1 MIKLRNYQI
10 EANDAVFE
18 YLEKNETGNPLVVLP
33 TGSGK
38 SLCIAGLVSEIYEID
53 SKAKVLILQHRKELI
68 SQNFQKLQ
76 ALCSDKVPIGIY
88 SAGLGKKQLHKRC
101 LVAGIQSI
109 YNVSYKLEAIDLIL
123 IDECHLMP
131 PDGDGRYLTL
141 IKDLARRNPNLR
153 VIGYTATPFR
163 MKSGALVG
171 DDGIFTDVAYSA
183 DIRKLIEDGYLCP
196 VVTKVGSHAPDL
208 SELHTKGGEFVQ
220 AEAEELYTSQVS
232 KAVISEFIKYA
243 SDRKSCLVF
252 CSGVKHAEFF
262 TKLLRQYKFSA
273 EFISGDTP
281 SLFRDMY
288 ISQFQQGKI
297 QFLVNVDVLTTGFDA
312 PNVDC
317 LLILRPTKSAG
328 LYVQIIGRGMR
339 LHSQKADCLVLDFG
353 GNVERHGPIDLIQVK
368 KKAKRDKDG
377 NIEVKPEVVTGSGKE
392 KVCPKCRTTI
402 NIGRKTCQHCGYE
415 FPLEINHESSSS
427 DGSIISQKYETFD
440 VTDTT
445 YSIHQKDDDS
455 PKILKIEYFYSF
467 GKSIKDF
474 LCFDHKGLAREKAEE
489 RWRLIAKCPEVVPD
503 CSEDAKLFAELGD
516 LKEVVAI
523 KCKRDGAFLKPIAW
537 RFKDSNKAPI
547 VPEFPE
553 LSEEIL

>member
-1 MIKLRNYQI
+1 MLKLRDYQI
-10 EANDAVFE
+10 EANDAVFD

-38 SLCIAGLVSEIYEID
+38 SLCIAGLVSEVYQID
-53 SKAKVLILQHRKELI
+53 PKAKILILQHRKELI

-76 ALCSDKVPIGIY
+76 ALCSDNVPLGIY

-109 YNVSYKLEAIDLIL
+109 FNVSYKLEAVDLII

-141 IKDLARRNPNLR
+141 IKDLQRRNPNMR

-163 MKSGALVG
+163 MKSGSLVG

-183 DIRKLIEDGYLCP
+183 DIKRLIEDGYLCP
-196 VVTKVGSHAPDL
+196 VVTKVGLRTPDL

-220 AEAEELYTSQVS
+220 AEAEELYTEQVS
-232 KAVISEFIKYA
+232 KSVISEFITYGK
-243 SDRKSCLVF
+243 DRKSCLVF

-262 TKLLRQYKFSA
+262 TKLLRQYGFTA
-273 EFISGDTP
+273 EFICGDTP
-281 SLFRDMY
+281 SLFRDQY
-288 ISQFQQGKI
+288 IKQFQQGKI
-297 QFLVNVDVLTTGFDA
+297 HFLVNVDVLTTGFDA

-317 LLILRPTKSAG
+317 LLILRPTKSPG

-339 LHSQKADCLVLDFG
+339 IHANKADTLVLDFG
-353 GNVERHGPIDLIQVK
+353 GNIERHGPIDLIVVR
-368 KKAKRDKDG
+368 KKAKRNKDG
-377 NIEVKPEVVTGSGKE
+377 DIEIVSEVTTGQGKE

-402 NIGRKTCQHCGYE
+402 GIGRKSCPYCGYE

-427 DGSIISQKYETFD
+427 DGSVISQQYEVFD
-440 VTDTT
+440 VSRTE
-445 YSIHQKDDDS
+445 YSIHQKGEDE

-467 GKSIKDF
+467 DKSIKDF
-474 LCFDHKGLAREKAEE
+474 LCFDHKGFARQKAEE
-489 RWRLIAKCPEVVPD
+489 RWRLIAKCPEVIPD
-503 CSEDAKLFAELGD
+503 CTEDAVFFASTGD
-516 LKEVVAI
+516 IKEVVAI

-537 RFKDSNKAPI
+537 RFKDSVKAPI
-547 VPEFPE
+547 IEAPM
-553 LSEEIL
+553 EEML